1 MKKYIL
7 IQNDGEI
14 EVNSFELIGA
24 STKRGDE
31 GKIGFFGSGLKYSIA
46 YMMRNNISF
55 KVFSGANELK
65 FTTVKESFR
74 NSSFDRICINGK
86 ETSYTITMGPTWT
99 EDWFVLREIYCNAL
113 DESNCQLIR
122 ETETINPSE
131 GKTRIYIEITEG
143 LIKVLNNWDSY
154 FSYDRTPIYEM
165 DKCYVSA
172 LSDKGNQKIQVYR
185 KTTGALFRKGIRVG
199 QNSTY
204 LFDYGFEDVTIN
216 EDRTAKHESYISYA
230 IADCMVKFISENYV
244 CTVLRGAMD
253 KDKPKEYY
261 AIESY
266 SPESDFSPQ
275 WIDFSKKYLLVVKE
289 RSGKYADQIERSAKE
304 TLFLPQY
311 FAKYLKKELPEVDIL
326 GMGKM
331 VGEVGMTEINHTP
344 KMDYLLKDTLKALS
358 EMKYECPYNIK
369 IVEFD
374 DEEILGQADIKAKQ
388 IYLSDRV
395 FDLGRREIALTII
408 EETEHIYSGKG
419 DETRAF
425 QTHLISSW
433 LKTLENANGLFL

>member
-122 ETETINPSE
+122 ETENINPSE

-172 LSDKGNQKIQVYR
+172 LSDKRNQKIQVYR
-185 KTTGALFRKGIRVG
+185 KTTGALFRKGIRFG
-199 QNSTY
+199 QNYTY
-204 LFDYGFEDVTIN
+204 L
-216 EDRTAKHESYISYA
+216 S
-230 IADCMVKFISENYV
+230 
-244 CTVLRGAMD
+244 
-253 KDKPKEYY
+253 
-261 AIESY
+261 
-266 SPESDFSPQ
+266 
-275 WIDFSKKYLLVVKE
+275 
-289 RSGKYADQIERSAKE
+289 
-304 TLFLPQY
+304 
-311 FAKYLKKELPEVDIL
+311 
-326 GMGKM
+326 
-331 VGEVGMTEINHTP
+331 
-344 KMDYLLKDTLKALS
+344 
-358 EMKYECPYNIK
+358 
-369 IVEFD
+369 
-374 DEEILGQADIKAKQ
+374 
-388 IYLSDRV
+388 
-395 FDLGRREIALTII
+395 
-408 EETEHIYSGKG
+408 
-419 DETRAF
+419 
-425 QTHLISSW
+425 
-433 LKTLENANGLFL
+433 